1 MHSSVYRVKFNAS
14 SSTSTSLIL
23 IRVSFHNPLNPPLK
37 LAEAAAS
44 SPKKILA
51 TTSKL

>member
-1 MHSSVYRVKFNAS
+1 MPLQV
-14 SSTSTSLIL
+14 L
-23 IRVSFHNPLNPPLK
+23 IRVSLHDPLNPPLK

-51 TTSKL
+51 TTSRL